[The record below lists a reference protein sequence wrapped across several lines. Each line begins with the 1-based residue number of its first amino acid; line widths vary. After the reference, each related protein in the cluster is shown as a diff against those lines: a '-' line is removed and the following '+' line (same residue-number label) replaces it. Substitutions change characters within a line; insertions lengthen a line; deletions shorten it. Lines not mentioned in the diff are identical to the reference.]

1 MNIQEIANRIKKEV
15 LKCSANEPVRLLT
28 YRLNALQYGTKKVD
42 TDSAPIIFTP
52 EVINA
57 TLDASLDELKFCFEV
72 TKFTDEKHKVN
83 TILLIM
89 TKHIQEGVEKCEEKN
104 ANSKNLSGLNNDC
117 LAAEKSQYVRKSGDI
132 KDEELWNG

>member
-1 MNIQEIANRIKKEV
+1 M
-15 LKCSANEPVRLLT
+15 
-28 YRLNALQYGTKKVD
+28 
-42 TDSAPIIFTP
+42 DSAPIIFTP
-52 EVINA
+52 EIINA

-72 TKFTDEKHKVN
+72 TKFTDEKHKIN

-117 LAAEKSQYVRKSGDI
+117 LVAEKSHYVRKSGDI